1 MFFLLGS
8 PADKLSW
15 LPNGPQ
21 ISPEASGNE
30 ESMESRV
37 AVPLLLIGPALTRP
51 STGCR
56 AAHETGLKG
65 LRTLGFDEEVIDQ
78 KPQTRCIV

>member
-1 MFFLLGS
+1 M
-8 PADKLSW
+8 
-15 LPNGPQ
+15 GPKIHQ
-21 ISPEASGNE
+21 KHLFGGNE

-37 AVPLLLIGPALTRP
+37 AIPLLLIAPALTRP

-65 LRTLGFDEEVIDQ
+65 LRIWDLTKMVIDQ